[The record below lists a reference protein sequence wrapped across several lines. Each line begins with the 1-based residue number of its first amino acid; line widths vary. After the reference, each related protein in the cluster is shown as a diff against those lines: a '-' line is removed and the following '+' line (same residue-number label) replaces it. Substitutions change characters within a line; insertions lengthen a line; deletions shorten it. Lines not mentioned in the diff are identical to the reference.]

1 MENISKKE
9 NHHFN
14 VENLCFSITEKLLT
28 AGINFAKSSI
38 SIQRQDLSIIVQSHK
53 ILLFHNSESWVKKAG
68 NKLFDVSMGCYDDA
82 EVWQLVDSFILCKL
96 ASITKKSYIGVYRD
110 DGLEIF

>member
-1 MENISKKE
+1 MF
-9 NHHFN
+9 FN
-14 VENLCFSITEKLLT
+14 YRETFNSWHKFCKVIHKHTE
-28 AGINFAKSSI
+28 
-38 SIQRQDLSIIVQSHK
+38 QDLSIIVQSHK

-68 NKLFDVSMGCYDDA
+68 NKLFDVSMGCYDGA

-110 DGLEIF
+110 DGIEIF